1 MFMSG
6 NNSAPIVLAGTWPYQ
21 LIFRD
26 DDNWQMTLDDV
37 NHRDYDYI
45 KLHRLSGTFDV
56 GLDPIY
62 LAIGFDGSL
71 ILPLFGELSNKKT
84 YQRIFNTF
92 LGKLLFGGVF
102 FEAVTTADISLG
114 EMTNEG
120 YFRYIQTP
128 NGFASRI
135 HRLLQEVE
143 VTSLEAIQLL
153 NPPNITLSS
162 IYNALDKGNNIL
174 SNFPNLSVAQ
184 LLSGITFLNK
194 WEWAEALIFI
204 WTSIEQIINKIWIEE
219 IYNKRNE
226 KGVITKRSKFL
237 MDERTWTASTR
248 IELFYQKGLI
258 EVETY
263 RLINKVRKARN
274 DFIHDGIVP
283 NQNNAINALQVLMR
297 VMSKIITNY
306 QKPNELENI
315 EKLIL
320 KYMQRSLLPKKKR
333 IHDDQIVAWRKIK
346 PIPGEKNWGEKEFE
360 KVEGFEFERVPIE
373 VLKENENYK
382 EEQ

>member
-1 MFMSG
+1 MSG

>member
-1 MFMSG
+1 MSG

-102 FEAVTTADISLG
+102 FESVTTADISLG